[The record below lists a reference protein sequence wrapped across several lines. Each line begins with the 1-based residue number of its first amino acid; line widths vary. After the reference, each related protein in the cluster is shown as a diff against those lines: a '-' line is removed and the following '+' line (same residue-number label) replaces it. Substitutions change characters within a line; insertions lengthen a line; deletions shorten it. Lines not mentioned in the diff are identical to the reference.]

1 MKKLNNFTRPFSL
14 NIKLNVAQMLVSN
27 VHLGHT
33 KKFSSV
39 KIKPFLLGYR
49 NNIYILNVS
58 YTLNQIKLIS
68 ALIINIISL
77 RQKLLI
83 IKDRDFFNFKMMLRL
98 PNVFFFDKKWT
109 GGVLTNFRKVRNSKK
124 FKEEQT
130 SFNSLRAMRYLPSCV
145 FFFDADL
152 SYWALMEASNL
163 DIPISAVVDSNINRI
178 GLINYPI
185 VGNNKSFEALYLYLN
200 LIKNAAIKGRQ
211 KELLKILRIV

>member
-1 MKKLNNFTRPFSL
+1 MKKLNHFKRPFSL
-14 NIKLNVAQMLVSN
+14 NIKLNIAQMLISN

-49 NNIYILNVS
+49 NDVYILNLS
-58 YTLNQIKLIS
+58 YTINQFKLVS
-68 ALIINIISL
+68 NLIINLISL
-77 RQKLLI
+77 RQKLLV
-83 IKDRDFFNFKMMLRL
+83 IKDRDIFNFKELLKL

-109 GGVLTNFRKVRNSKK
+109 GGILTNFRKVRNSKK

-145 FFFDADL
+145 FFFDIDL
-152 SYWALMEASNL
+152 SNWALIESSNL
-163 DIPISAVVDSNINRI
+163 DIPIAGVIDSNVNRLDI
-178 GLINYPI
+178 VNYPI
-185 VGNNKSFEALYLYLN
+185 VGNNKSFEPLYLYLN
-200 LIKNAAIKGRQ
+200 LIKNAALKGRQ